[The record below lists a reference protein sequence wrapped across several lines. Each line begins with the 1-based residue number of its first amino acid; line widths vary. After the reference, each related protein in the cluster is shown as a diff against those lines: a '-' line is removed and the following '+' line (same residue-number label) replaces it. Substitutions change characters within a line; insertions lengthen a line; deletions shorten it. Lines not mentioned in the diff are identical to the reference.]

1 MINIDNKFKN
11 IQVFVYCGGKC
22 GSTTLTKTMKQYFS
36 TIHVHNNEDFPIEYK
51 LNNKYSIFDV
61 IDYNKNNY
69 DNIYI
74 IYSYRT
80 PIERK
85 ISSFFNNISTLHLPN
100 YKKCK
105 LRDIIYF
112 FNNKK
117 LKVLEEYHSINEIM
131 EYYNVPLFEEF
142 DFKHGYNIVKKD
154 NINFIKLR
162 FNDINKW
169 DKILSE
175 IFKRNISIVSDN
187 ISDNKEYSKIYTAFK
202 KYYFIPR
209 EYFNTN
215 LPNDINFKIYNT
227 EEEQQEYY
235 KKWEQRLLEGF

>member
-1 MINIDNKFKN
+1 MENFDIFIC
-11 IQVFVYCGGKC
+11 CGGKC
-22 GSTTLTKTMKQYFS
+22 GGTTLASTFHQNGYKTTHLHSSKHLGNFKS
-36 TIHVHNNEDFPIEYK
+36 TIDVNHT
-51 LNNKYSIFDV
+51 FD
-61 IDYNKNNY
+61 IINASKQKGP
-69 DNIYI
+69 IYI
-74 IYSYRT
+74 IDSYRT